1 MVGGSSLGPGQSLA
15 SGSCVIKMDFQSP
28 EGERMKVT
36 PTSKKNPLLSKG
48 VPAEMCLT
56 ASFEDLKTHYDFP
69 AKESS

>member
-1 MVGGSSLGPGQSLA
+1 
-15 SGSCVIKMDFQSP
+15 
-28 EGERMKVT
+28 MKVT
-36 PTSKKNPLLSKG
+36 PTNKKNPLLSKG